1 MDAATQALNAYL
13 QSSRPAN
20 DAGLTISSVTNDCVG
35 TTRPHGSTYDI
46 GAYEY
51 VRVVGPTITA
61 MSLPKGQP
69 LPPQLD
75 VKIS

>member
-13 QSSRPAN
+13 QSSSPAI
-20 DAGLTISSVTNDCVG
+20 DAGLTISSVTNDYVG
-35 TTRPHGSTYDI
+35 TARPHGSAYDI

-51 VRVVGPTITA
+51 IPATDPMITTT
-61 MSLPKGQP
+61 SLPIGQA

-75 VKIS
+75 VKIP

>member
-13 QSSRPAN
+13 QSSSPAI
-20 DAGLTISSVTNDCVG
+20 DAGLTISSVTNDYIG
-35 TTRPHGSTYDI
+35 KARPHGTAYDI

-51 VRVVGPTITA
+51 IPMNDPLIT
-61 MSLPKGQP
+61 MTSLPIGQP
-69 LPPQLD
+69 LSQRLD

>member
-13 QSSRPAN
+13 QSSSPAI
-20 DAGLTISSVTNDCVG
+20 DAGLTISSVTNDYVG
-35 TTRPHGSTYDI
+35 TARPHGSAYDI
-46 GAYEY
+46 VVYEY
-51 VRVVGPTITA
+51 IPVTDPMITTT
-61 MSLPKGQP
+61 SLPIGQA